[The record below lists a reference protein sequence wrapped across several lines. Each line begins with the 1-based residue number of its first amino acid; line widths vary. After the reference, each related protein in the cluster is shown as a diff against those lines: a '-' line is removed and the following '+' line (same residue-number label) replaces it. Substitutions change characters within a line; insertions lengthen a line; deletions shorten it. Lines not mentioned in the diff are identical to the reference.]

1 MTRGSRLTAVITR
14 LRSLPSRLRDGWPP
28 LSPRKTLRIAR
39 WEVEKS
45 AGTIDRRTAAVAV
58 LMLVVGG
65 LAAPV
70 VVEQGPGLDDG
81 IYRVGVEPGDPYHE
95 VVQESAKF
103 DARPGQASATA
114 LNRGEIDLL
123 VTDRGP
129 IIPRSTRKGQAA
141 YAEFRTAVVEYNDG
155 QMRLDDNQSAAFPVA
170 VDVFYESRGGSR
182 FAPDG
187 GTDAGAGN
195 TDGTDGT
202 DADGSGTSNGGD
214 GSGTSGDGTA
224 GGGDTA
230 ADGDDGV
237 SAPNLGGSGGF
248 GSGTSS
254 GDPSS
259 ISPPFPFSSLV
270 LAFLFIV
277 PMNFVIQAYGSTII
291 NERINRRG
299 ELLLVAPVSRRDI
312 IAGKTL
318 PYFLGL
324 VAVTVGIAWAIGG
337 GLASVGAVIPIALLF
352 LASTFVGG
360 MFARSFKE
368 LTFVTIAVSVF
379 LTSYV
384 FVPAIFT
391 DVTPIALISPLTVVV
406 MDLQGQA
413 VGLGEFTF
421 ATVPFLLTALVLFT
435 LGAGTYREED
445 MFSQRPVHQ
454 KALDAIATR
463 VRSVGSVAVVTML
476 LLPFVFLAELLAIA
490 LVFILPRSVSVPA
503 LFLTVAVIEEIAKS
517 VHVYAGFEYARFER
531 SKRAAVV
538 LGIASGV
545 GFFIAEKLTLL
556 VQLVQL
562 QTLPEGQSVFPDAAV
577 GGIDPL
583 IALGL
588 LALPLLLHTVTATI
602 SALGAQRSRRAYL
615 GAFCVAVV
623 VHLVY
628 NLGVSGLVG

>member
-1 MTRGSRLTAVITR
+1 MTRGSRLTAVTSR

-45 AGTIDRRTAAVAV
+45 AGTVDRRTAAVAI
-58 LMLVVGG
+58 LLLVVGG

-70 VVEQGPGLDDG
+70 VIAQGPGLDDG
-81 IYRVGVEPGDPYHE
+81 IYRVGVEPGNPYYD
-95 VVQESAKF
+95 VVQESSQFA
-103 DARPGQASATA
+103 ARPDHASAAA
-114 LNRGEIDLL
+114 LNNGEIDVL
-123 VTDRGP
+123 VTERGP
-129 IIPRSTRKGQAA
+129 PIPRSTRKGRAA
-141 YAEFRTAVVEYNDG
+141 YAEFRSAVVEYNDG
-155 QMRLDDNQSAAFPVA
+155 QMRLDDNQSAAFPVV
-170 VDVFYESRGGSR
+170 VDVSYESRGGTTFGSGGE
-182 FAPDG
+182 A
-187 GTDAGAGN
+187 GTDAGTDETSDGGTGTSTGSGDDDDDAGSGGG
-195 TDGTDGT
+195 GTDG
-202 DADGSGTSNGGD
+202 GSD
-214 GSGTSGDGTA
+214 SG
-224 GGGDTA
+224 
-230 ADGDDGV
+230 GDDGIA
-237 SAPNLGGSGGF
+237 APNLGGSGGF

-324 VAVTVGIAWAIGG
+324 LAVTVGIAWAIGG
-337 GLASVGAVIPIALLF
+337 GPASVGAVVPIALLF
-352 LASTFVGG
+352 LSSTFVGG

-406 MDLQGQA
+406 MDLQGQSI
-413 VGLGEFTF
+413 GLGEFAF
-421 ATVPFLLTALVLFT
+421 ATLPFLLTSLVLFT
-435 LGAGTYREED
+435 IGAGTYREED
-445 MFSQRPVHQ
+445 MFSQRAVHR

-463 VRSVGSVAVVTML
+463 VRSVSSVLLVTML

-490 LVFILPRSVSVPA
+490 LVFILPRSVSIPA
-503 LFLTVAVIEEIAKS
+503 LFLTVALIEEFAKS
-517 VHVYAGFEYARFER
+517 IHVYAGFEYARFER
-531 SKRAAVV
+531 SKRTAVV

-545 GFFIAEKLTLL
+545 GFFLAEKLTLL

-562 QTLPEGQSVFPDAAV
+562 QTLPEGQSAFPDAAV
-577 GGIDPL
+577 GGVDPL
-583 IALGL
+583 LALGL

-602 SALGAQRSRRAYL
+602 SALGAQRSRRAYV

-623 VHLVY
+623 VHLLY
-628 NLGVSGLVG
+628 NLGVSGLVA

>member
-1 MTRGSRLTAVITR
+1 M
-14 LRSLPSRLRDGWPP
+14 PSRLRDGWPP

-45 AGTIDRRTAAVAV
+45 AGTVDRGTAAVA
-58 LMLVVGG
+58 LLLLVIGG

-70 VVEQGPGLDDG
+70 VIAQGPGLDDG
-81 IYRVGVEPGDPYHE
+81 IYRVGVEPGDPYYE
-95 VVQESAKF
+95 VVRESSQF
-103 DARPGQASATA
+103 DARPDRASAAA

-123 VTDRGP
+123 VTERGP
-129 IIPRSTRKGQAA
+129 PIPRSTRKGQAA
-141 YAEFRTAVVEYNDG
+141 YAEFRSAVVEYNDA
-155 QMRLDDNQSAAFPVA
+155 QMRLDDNRSAAFPVV
-170 VDVFYESRGGSR
+170 VDVSYESRAGSS
-182 FAPDG
+182 FAPG
-187 GTDAGAGN
+187 GGPDAGAGGG
-195 TDGTDGT
+195 DGTDDG
-202 DADGSGTSNGGD
+202 GSGTSTGD
-214 GSGTSGDGTA
+214 DGGSGTGEDGTA
-224 GGGDTA
+224 GGGGTDS
-230 ADGDDGV
+230 DGGDGIA
-237 SAPNLGGSGGF
+237 APNLGGSGGF
-248 GSGTSS
+248 GGGTSS

-324 VAVTVGIAWAIGG
+324 VGVTVGIAWAIGG
-337 GLASVGAVIPIALLF
+337 GVASVGAVVPIALLF
-352 LASTFVGG
+352 LSSTFVGG

-413 VGLGEFTF
+413 VGLGEFAF
-421 ATVPFLLTALVLFT
+421 ATVPFLLTSLVLFT

-445 MFSQRPVHQ
+445 MFSQRAVHE

-463 VRSVGSVAVVTML
+463 VRSVSSVFFVTML

-490 LVFILPRSVSVPA
+490 LVFILPRSVSIPA

-517 VHVYAGFEYARFER
+517 IHVYAGFEYARFER
-531 SKRAAVV
+531 SKRTAVV

-545 GFFIAEKLTLL
+545 GFFLAEKLTLL

-583 IALGL
+583 VALGL
-588 LALPLLLHTVTATI
+588 LAMPLLLHTVTATI
-602 SALGAQRSRRAYL
+602 SALGAQRSKRAYF
-615 GAFCVAVV
+615 GGFCVAVV
-623 VHLVY
+623 VHLLY
-628 NLGVSGLVG
+628 NLGVSGLVA

>member
-1 MTRGSRLTAVITR
+1 M
-14 LRSLPSRLRDGWPP
+14 PSRLRDRWPP

-45 AGTIDRRTAAVAV
+45 AGTIDRRTAAVAL

-70 VVEQGPGLDDG
+70 VIAQGPGLDDG
-81 IYRVGVEPGDPYHE
+81 IYRVGVEPGDPYYE
-95 VVQESAKF
+95 VVQASDKF
-103 DARPGQASATA
+103 DARPGKASAAA
-114 LNRGEIDLL
+114 LNGGEIDLL

-141 YAEFRTAVVEYNDG
+141 YAEFRSAVVEYNDG
-155 QMRLDDNQSAAFPVA
+155 QMHLEDNQSAAFPVA
-170 VDVFYESRGGSR
+170 VDVFYESRGGSS

-187 GTDAGAGN
+187 GTDDGAGS
-195 TDGTDGT
+195 TDGTD
-202 DADGSGTSNGGD
+202 DDGSGTSTGGD
-214 GSGTSGDGTA
+214 GSDTGEDGAA
-224 GGGDTA
+224 GGGGTD

-237 SAPNLGGSGGF
+237 PAANLGGTGGF
-248 GSGTSS
+248 GGGTSS

-318 PYFLGL
+318 PYLLGL

-337 GLASVGAVIPIALLF
+337 GPASVGAVIPIALLF

-406 MDLQGQA
+406 MDLQGQS

-421 ATVPFLLTALVLFT
+421 ATAPFLLTSLVLFT

-445 MFSQRPVHQ
+445 MFSQRPVHR

-463 VRSVGSVAVVTML
+463 VRSVGSVALVTML

-517 VHVYAGFEYARFER
+517 IHVYAGFEYARFER

-545 GFFIAEKLTLL
+545 GFFLAEKLTLL

-562 QTLPEGQSVFPDAAV
+562 QTLPEGQSAFPDAAV
-577 GGIDPL
+577 GGVDPL
-583 IALGL
+583 VALGL
-588 LALPLLLHTVTATI
+588 LALPLLLHTVTATL

-615 GAFCVAVV
+615 GAFCVAVA
-623 VHLVY
+623 VHLLY
-628 NLGVSGLVG
+628 NLGVSGLVA

>member
-1 MTRGSRLTAVITR
+1 VTRGSRLSSVTTR
-14 LRSLPSRLRDGWPP
+14 LRSLPSRIRESWPP

-45 AGTIDRRTAAVAV
+45 AGTVDRRTAAVA
-58 LMLVVGG
+58 LLLLVVGA

-70 VVEQGPGLDDG
+70 VVAQGPGLDDG
-81 IYRVGVEPGDPYHE
+81 IYRVGVEPGEPYYD
-95 VVQESAKF
+95 VVQESSQFA
-103 DARPGQASATA
+103 ARPDHASAAA
-114 LNRGEIDLL
+114 LNNGEIDLL
-123 VTDRGP
+123 VTERGP
-129 IIPRSTRKGQAA
+129 PIPRSTRKGQAA
-141 YAEFRTAVVEYNDG
+141 YAEFRSAVVAYNDG
-155 QMRLDDNQSAAFPVA
+155 QMRQDDNQSAAFPVV
-170 VDVFYESRGGSR
+170 VDVTYESRSGSA

-187 GTDAGAGN
+187 GADTAGGGTG
-195 TDGTDGT
+195 TDGTDG
-202 DADGSGTSNGGD
+202 GGTGTGG
-214 GSGTSGDGTA
+214 T
-224 GGGDTA
+224 
-230 ADGDDGV
+230 GDDGGGTGGT
-237 SAPNLGGSGGF
+237 STDDGAGSDPGGDDIPAPNLGGGF

-259 ISPPFPFSSLV
+259 ISPPFPFSSLL

-324 VAVTVGIAWAIGG
+324 VAVTVAIAWAIGG
-337 GLASVGAVIPIALLF
+337 GPASVGAVIPIALLF
-352 LASTFVGG
+352 LSSTFVGG

-406 MDLQGQA
+406 MDLQGQS
-413 VGLGEFTF
+413 VSLGEFAF
-421 ATVPFLLTALVLFT
+421 ATVPFLLTSLVLFT

-445 MFSQRPVHQ
+445 MFSQRAVHQ

-463 VRSVGSVAVVTML
+463 VRSVRSVFLVTML

-490 LVFILPRSVSVPA
+490 LVFILPRSFSIPA

-517 VHVYAGFEYARFER
+517 IHVYAGFEYARFER
-531 SKRAAVV
+531 SKTVAVV
-538 LGIASGV
+538 LGVASGV
-545 GFFIAEKLTLL
+545 GFFLAEKLTLL

-562 QTLPEGQSVFPDAAV
+562 QTLPEGQSAFPDAAV

-583 IALGL
+583 LALGL
-588 LALPLLLHTVTATI
+588 LAMPLLLHTVTATI

-623 VHLVY
+623 VHLLY
-628 NLGVSGLVG
+628 NLGVSGLVA

>member
-1 MTRGSRLTAVITR
+1 M
-14 LRSLPSRLRDGWPP
+14 
-28 LSPRKTLRIAR
+28 SPRKTLRIAR

-45 AGTIDRRTAAVAV
+45 AGTVDRGTAAVAI
-58 LMLVVGG
+58 LLLVVGG

-70 VVEQGPGLDDG
+70 VISQGPGLDDG
-81 IYRVGVEPGDPYHE
+81 IYRVGVEPGDPYHD
-95 VVQESAKF
+95 VVQESSQFA
-103 DARPGQASATA
+103 ARPDHASAAA
-114 LNRGEIDLL
+114 LNNGEIDLL
-123 VTDRGP
+123 VTERGP
-129 IIPRSTRKGQAA
+129 PIPRSTRKGQAA
-141 YAEFRTAVVEYNDG
+141 YAEFRSAVVEYNDE
-155 QMRLDDNQSAAFPVA
+155 QMRGDDNQSAAFPVV
-170 VDVFYESRGGSR
+170 VDVSYESRGGTTFEPESGSGTGSGTTDSTDG
-182 FAPDG
+182 DG
-187 GTDAGAGN
+187 GTGTSTGGTDDGAPGGG
-195 TDGTDGT
+195 TDDGTGPSSD
-202 DADGSGTSNGGD
+202 
-214 GSGTSGDGTA
+214 
-224 GGGDTA
+224 
-230 ADGDDGV
+230 DDGIA
-237 SAPNLGGSGGF
+237 APNLGGGGGF
-248 GSGTSS
+248 GAGTSS

-337 GLASVGAVIPIALLF
+337 GVASVGAVIPIALLF
-352 LASTFVGG
+352 LSATFVGG

-406 MDLQGQA
+406 MDLQGQS

-421 ATVPFLLTALVLFT
+421 ATVPFLLTSLVLFT

-445 MFSQRPVHQ
+445 MFSQRAVHQ

-463 VRSVGSVAVVTML
+463 VRSVASVSFVTML

-490 LVFILPRSVSVPA
+490 MVFILPRSISIPA
-503 LFLTVAVIEEIAKS
+503 LFLTVAVIEEFAKS
-517 VHVYAGFEYARFER
+517 IHVYAGFEYARFDR
-531 SKRAAVV
+531 SKWAAVV
-538 LGIASGV
+538 LGVASGV
-545 GFFIAEKLTLL
+545 GFFLAEKLTLL

-562 QTLPEGQSVFPDAAV
+562 QTLPEGQSVFPDATV
-577 GGIDPL
+577 GDIDPL
-583 IALGL
+583 VALGL
-588 LALPLLLHTVTATI
+588 LAMPLLLHTVTATI
-602 SALGAQRSRRAYL
+602 SALGAQRSKRAYI
-615 GAFCVAVV
+615 GAFCIAVAV
-623 VHLVY
+623 HLLY
-628 NLGVSGLVG
+628 NLGVSSLVA

>member
-1 MTRGSRLTAVITR
+1 MRES
-14 LRSLPSRLRDGWPP
+14 WPP

-45 AGTIDRRTAAVAV
+45 AGTVDRGTAAVAI
-58 LMLVVGG
+58 LLLVIGG

-70 VVEQGPGLDDG
+70 VVAQGPGLDDG
-81 IYRVGVEPGDPYHE
+81 IYRVGVEPGEPYYD
-95 VVQESAKF
+95 VVQESSQFA
-103 DARPGQASATA
+103 ARPDHASAAA
-114 LNRGEIDLL
+114 LNNGEIDLL
-123 VTDRGP
+123 VTERGP
-129 IIPRSTRKGQAA
+129 PIPRSTRKGQAA
-141 YAEFRTAVVEYNDG
+141 YAEFRSAVVEFNDG
-155 QMRLDDNQSAAFPVA
+155 QMRQDDNQSAAFPVV
-170 VDVFYESRGGSR
+170 VDVTYESRSGSA

-187 GTDAGAGN
+187 GTDTADGGTGTDGSDGGAS
-195 TDGTDGT
+195 GTDGT
-202 DADGSGTSNGGD
+202 DDDGAGTGGTSTDDGAGSDSGGD
-214 GSGTSGDGTA
+214 DIP
-224 GGGDTA
+224 
-230 ADGDDGV
+230 
-237 SAPNLGGSGGF
+237 APNLGGGF

-337 GLASVGAVIPIALLF
+337 GVASVGAVIPIALLF
-352 LASTFVGG
+352 LSSTFVGG

-406 MDLQGQA
+406 MDLQGQS
-413 VGLGEFTF
+413 VSLGEFAF
-421 ATVPFLLTALVLFT
+421 ATVPFLLTSLVLFT

-445 MFSQRPVHQ
+445 MFSQRAVHQ

-463 VRSVGSVAVVTML
+463 VRSVRSVFLVTML

-490 LVFILPRSVSVPA
+490 LVFILPRSISVPA

-517 VHVYAGFEYARFER
+517 IHVYAGFEYARFER
-531 SKRAAVV
+531 SKKAAVV
-538 LGIASGV
+538 LGVASGV
-545 GFFIAEKLTLL
+545 GFFLAEKLTLL

-562 QTLPEGQSVFPDAAV
+562 QTLPEGQSAFPDAAV
-577 GGIDPL
+577 GGVDPL
-583 IALGL
+583 LALGL
-588 LALPLLLHTVTATI
+588 LTLPLLLHTVTATI

-623 VHLVY
+623 VHLLY
-628 NLGVSGLVG
+628 NLGVSGLVA

>member
-1 MTRGSRLTAVITR
+1 
-14 LRSLPSRLRDGWPP
+14 
-28 LSPRKTLRIAR
+28 
-39 WEVEKS
+39 
-45 AGTIDRRTAAVAV
+45 
-58 LMLVVGG
+58 MLVVGG

-70 VVEQGPGLDDG
+70 VIAQGPGLDDG
-81 IYRVGVEPGDPYHE
+81 IYRVGVEPGDPYYE
-95 VVQESAKF
+95 VVQESSQF
-103 DARPGQASATA
+103 DARPDSASAAA

-123 VTDRGP
+123 VTERGP
-129 IIPRSTRKGQAA
+129 PIARSTRKGQAA
-141 YAEFRTAVVEYNDG
+141 YAEFRSAVVEYNDG
-155 QMRLDDNQSAAFPVA
+155 QMRLDDNQSAAFPVV
-170 VDVFYESRGGSR
+170 VDVSYESRGGSS
-182 FAPDG
+182 FTPDSG
-187 GTDAGAGN
+187 PDTGAGS
-195 TDGTDGT
+195 TDDG
-202 DADGSGTSNGGD
+202 GSGTSTGGTGDGSSGTGGD
-214 GSGTSGDGTA
+214 GTVGGDGTDS
-224 GGGDTA
+224 G
-230 ADGDDGV
+230 GDDGIA
-237 SAPNLGGSGGF
+237 APNLGGSGGF
-248 GSGTSS
+248 GGGTSS

-318 PYFLGL
+318 PYLLGL
-324 VAVTVGIAWAIGG
+324 VLVTIGIAWAIGG
-337 GLASVGAVIPIALLF
+337 GVASVGAVVPIALLF
-352 LASTFVGG
+352 LSSTFVGG

-406 MDLQGQA
+406 MDLQGQS

-421 ATVPFLLTALVLFT
+421 ATVPFLLTSLVLFT

-445 MFSQRPVHQ
+445 MFSQRAVHQ

-463 VRSVGSVAVVTML
+463 VRSVASVSLVTML

-490 LVFILPRSVSVPA
+490 LVFVLPRSVSIPA

-517 VHVYAGFEYARFER
+517 IHVYAGFEYARFER
-531 SKRAAVV
+531 SKRTAVV

-545 GFFIAEKLTLL
+545 GFFLAEKLTLL

-583 IALGL
+583 VALGL

-623 VHLVY
+623 VHLLY
-628 NLGVSGLVG
+628 NLGVSGLVA